1 MEAMAKT
8 YKRINAVSTT
18 ISILRHMAD
27 QREPVAGSD
36 VARAMDLSV
45 GTVMCHLVT
54 LEDARVVRRIG
65 DKFELGDQLAVF
77 WARRKANLE
86 SGIGR
91 MKQQLENIGVS
102 YDG

>member
-1 MEAMAKT
+1 MTTRT

-18 ISILRHMAD
+18 IGILRHLAD

-36 VARAMDLSV
+36 VARAMDLSM

-77 WARRKANLE
+77 WARRKSQLE
-86 SGIGR
+86 SGIDR
-91 MKQQLENIGVS
+91 AKHQLLELGVT
-102 YDG
+102 YE